1 MSAVASG
8 GAVGQSSR
16 WAVLGEAAAV
26 LWLPALL
33 PVCFGVL
40 REESHCL
47 WTYLA
52 MLPLVPGAIVAVLL
66 HADGVWFGVAA
77 AAPTL
82 LALLGLY
89 AAGREMPRALLRVV
103 QALVVV
109 AVAVEGFGLAHAL
122 RA

>member
-8 GAVGQSSR
+8 GAVGQPSR

-33 PVCFGVL
+33 PLFSSVL

-52 MLPLVPGAIVAVLL
+52 MLPLVPGAIVAALL
-66 HADGVWFGVAA
+66 HAAGGWFVVAA
-77 AAPTL
+77 AAPTA
-82 LALLGLY
+82 LALVCLY
-89 AAGREMPRALLRVV
+89 AAGREMPRAWLRVV
-103 QALVVV
+103 QALVVI